1 MLCSSVSKYK
11 PDSHEKL
18 WDLIYYRC
26 LEGNKCNIINQNDKK
41 KIGIV
46 QVIFLSAMKHQA
58 TSWQL
63 RLYEALFL
71 IGYKKVLYDLG
82 IDDEDAEKKFCGGAQ
97 LKGGRRVMFTLCQ
110 ELEMNDQARLLQ
122 LFQVKLYLIHKCC

>member
-11 PDSHEKL
+11 PYSHEEI

-26 LEGNKCNIINQNDKK
+26 LEGNKCNIINQDDRK

-46 QVIFLSAMKHQA
+46 QVIFLSAVKHQA

-82 IDDEDAEKKFCGGAQ
+82 IDDEDAEKKLCGGAQ
-97 LKGGRRVMFTLCQ
+97 LKWDRRLLFTLCQ

-122 LFQVKLYLIHKCC
+122 FFQVKLHLILECC